1 MARYDVVIVGG
12 GSAGAVL
19 ANRLSAD
26 PARRVLVLEAGQPD
40 HRWDPVIR
48 MPAALS
54 RAWGNP
60 RYDWCYTTEPEAGLA
75 GRRIAVPRGKVLG
88 GSSSINGMVY
98 QRGNAGDYDRWATG
112 AGLARWSSAHCLPYF
127 RRLERRLSE
136 HRIAFDAHGVGP
148 QILERAPAAG
158 ALNDAFLIA
167 ARQAGHAVVENVNGP
182 VQEGFSRTER
192 TIFRGR
198 RYSSTDAYLHPV
210 SASRRNLQVRTGAIV
225 RALRFDARGTRV
237 IGVRFRTADGV
248 WHDVDAGET
257 ILCAGAIA
265 TPQLLQV
272 SGIGDPAHLGT
283 LGVEVHAALPG
294 VGANLQDHL
303 AIHLQHSC
311 TRPISLSAHRRVH
324 RLPGAA
330 ARWLVSGTGIGASN
344 HFEIG
349 GFASTSQGG
358 GIPDVMML
366 FAPVAMR
373 FAPDVRP
380 AGHGF
385 EMHVSVMAAD
395 ARGSVRA
402 TSRDVSVPPALR
414 MNYLGGEND
423 RRRWVEAVEIAR
435 DILAQPAFG
444 GLDGGETFPG
454 PGVRAPDRVLDW
466 ISRRAQNGL
475 HPTSTARMG
484 TDAGSVV
491 DPASMRVHGVDGLRV
506 VDASVFPD
514 VPNSNTYGPVLMVA
528 ERAADLVLGNTPP
541 PADPRPSVASLPS
554 PTRRHN
560 PDPNP
565 VTGLVR
571 A

>member
-26 PARRVLVLEAGQPD
+26 PARSVLVLEAGQPD

-54 RAWGNP
+54 HAWGNP
-60 RYDWCYTTEPEAGLA
+60 RYDWCYSTEPEQGLD

-98 QRGNAGDYDRWATG
+98 QRGNPGDYDRWAEG
-112 AGLARWSSAHCLPYF
+112 PGLSEWSSAHTLPYF

-136 HRIAFDAHGVGP
+136 HRIALDADGAGP
-148 QILERAPAAG
+148 QLLERAPAVG
-158 ALNDAFLIA
+158 TLNDAFLIA
-167 ARQAGHAVVENVNGP
+167 AGQAGHAVLDSTNGRR
-182 VQEGFSRTER
+182 QEGFSRTER

-198 RYSSTDAYLHPV
+198 RYSATDAYLHPV
-210 SASRRNLQVRTGAIV
+210 SASRPNLRVRTGVAV
-225 RALRFDARGTRV
+225 RELRYDARGTRV
-237 IGVRFRTADGV
+237 TGVRYRSADGLT
-248 WHDVDAGET
+248 HDVDAGET

-272 SGIGDPAHLGT
+272 SGIGDPAHLAS
-283 LGVEVHAALPG
+283 LGVEVRAELPG

-311 TRPISLSAHRRVH
+311 LRPVSLSTHRRVH

-349 GFASTSQGG
+349 GFGSTSQAA

-385 EMHVSVMAAD
+385 EMHVSVMRSE
-395 ARGSVRA
+395 ARGTVQA
-402 TSRDVSVPPALR
+402 VSRDIAVPPRLR
-414 MNYLGGEND
+414 MNYLASGSD
-423 RRRWVEAVEIAR
+423 RRRWTEAIGLAREI
-435 DILAQPAFG
+435 LTQPAFA

-454 PGVRAPDRVLDW
+454 PGVRTDEQVLEW
-466 ISRRAQNGL
+466 VSRRAQNGL

-484 TDAGSVV
+484 TDQGAVV
-491 DPASMRVHGVDGLRV
+491 DPATMRVHGMAGLRV

-514 VPNSNTYGPVLMVA
+514 VPNSNTYAPVIMVA
-528 ERAADLVLGNTPP
+528 ERAADLVLGATPLAP
-541 PADPRPSVASLPS
+541 EPPRPAYRLPR
-554 PTRRHN
+554 PGTRAT
-560 PDPNP
+560 D
-565 VTGLVR
+565 GLVR
-571 A
+571 AVDA

>member
-26 PARRVLVLEAGQPD
+26 PSRRVLVLEAGLPD

-60 RYDWCYTTEPEAGLA
+60 RYDWCYTTEPEAGLDD
-75 GRRIAVPRGKVLG
+75 RRIAVPRGKVLG

-98 QRGNAGDYDRWATG
+98 QRGNPGDYDRWATG
-112 AGLARWSSAHCLPYF
+112 AGLSGWSSANCLPYF

-136 HRIAFDAHGVGP
+136 HRIALDAGGSGP
-148 QILERAPAAG
+148 QVLERAPAAG
-158 ALNDAFLIA
+158 PLNDAFLIA

-182 VQEGFSRTER
+182 LQEGFSRTER

-198 RYSSTDAYLHPV
+198 RFSATDAYLHPV
-210 SASRRNLQVRTGAIV
+210 SASRPNLQVRTGAEV

-237 IGVRFRTADGV
+237 IGARYRTADGLT
-248 WHDVDAGET
+248 HAVDAVET
-257 ILCAGAIA
+257 ILCTGAVA

-272 SGIGDPAHLGT
+272 SGIGDPAHLT
-283 LGVEVHAALPG
+283 PLGVEVRAALPG

-311 TRPISLSAHRRVH
+311 ARPVSLAGHRRGY

-344 HFEIG
+344 HFEVG
-349 GFASTSQGG
+349 GFAATSLAG

-373 FAPDVRP
+373 FAPDVRA

-385 EMHVSVMAAD
+385 EMHVGVMAGD
-395 ARGSVRA
+395 AWGSVRA
-402 TSRDVSVPPALR
+402 VSCDMSVPPALR
-414 MNYLGGEND
+414 MNYLGGADD
-423 RRRWVEAVEIAR
+423 RRRWVEAIGIAR
-435 DILAQPAFG
+435 DILDRPAFS

-454 PGVRAPDRVLDW
+454 PSVRTPEQILGWV
-466 ISRRAQNGL
+466 SRRAQNGL

-484 TDAGSVV
+484 TDEGSVV
-491 DPASMRVHGVDGLRV
+491 DPASMRVHGVGGLRV

-514 VPNSNTYGPVLMVA
+514 VPNANTYGPVVMVA
-528 ERAADLVLGNTPP
+528 ERAADLVLGNAPLPP
-541 PADPRPSVASLPS
+541 DPRPRPAGA
-554 PTRRHN
+554 
-560 PDPNP
+560 
-565 VTGLVR
+565 GLVQ

>member
-1 MARYDVVIVGG
+1 MTRYDVVIVGG

-26 PARRVLVLEAGQPD
+26 PARSVLVLEAGQPD

-54 RAWGNP
+54 HAWGNP
-60 RYDWCYTTEPEAGLA
+60 RYDWCYSTEPEDGLD

-112 AGLARWSSAHCLPYF
+112 DGLSGWSSAHCLPYF

-136 HRIAFDAHGVGP
+136 HRIALDAGSSGP
-148 QILERAPAAG
+148 QVLERAPAVG
-158 ALNDAFLIA
+158 PLNDAFLIA
-167 ARQAGHAVVENVNGP
+167 AGQAGHALVDNVNGP
-182 VQEGFSRTER
+182 RQEGFSRTER

-198 RYSSTDAYLHPV
+198 RYSATDAYLHPV
-210 SASRRNLQVRTGAIV
+210 SASRRNLRVLTGVQVRD
-225 RALRFDARGTRV
+225 LRFDARGTRV
-237 IGVRFRTADGV
+237 VGVRYRAGDGRT
-248 WHDVDAGET
+248 HDVDAGET
-257 ILCAGAIA
+257 ILCAGAVA

-272 SGIGDPAHLGT
+272 SGIGDPAHLES
-283 LGVEVHAALPG
+283 LGVPVRSALPG
-294 VGANLQDHL
+294 VGAGMQDHL

-311 TRPISLSAHRRVH
+311 VQPVSLASRRRVH

-349 GFASTSQGG
+349 GFASTPMAAGV
-358 GIPDVMML
+358 PDVMML

-373 FAPDVRP
+373 FAPDVAP
-380 AGHGF
+380 VGHGF

-402 TSRDVSVPPALR
+402 VSRDVAVPPRLR
-414 MNYLGGEND
+414 MNYLASPGD
-423 RRRWVEAVEIAR
+423 RARWVEAIRIAR
-435 DILAQPAFG
+435 TILAQPAFA

-454 PGVRAPDRVLDW
+454 PGVRSDEQVLRW
-466 ISRRAQNGL
+466 VGRRAQNGL

-484 TDAGSVV
+484 TDADAVV
-491 DPASMRVHGVDGLRV
+491 DPSSMRVHGVGGLRV

-528 ERAADLVLGNTPP
+528 ERASDLVLGATPLP
-541 PADPRPSVASLPS
+541 PDPRPGTRAPREPEPS
-554 PTRRHN
+554 PA
-560 PDPNP
+560 P
-565 VTGLVR
+565 VLQG
-571 A
+571 

>member
-1 MARYDVVIVGG
+1 MVRYDVVIVGG

-19 ANRLSAD
+19 ANRLSED
-26 PARRVLVLEAGQPD
+26 PARRVLVLEAGRPD

-60 RYDWCYTTEPEAGLA
+60 RYDWCYTTEPEEGLD
-75 GRRIAVPRGKVLG
+75 GRRLAVPRGKVLG

-98 QRGNAGDYDRWATG
+98 QRGHPGDYDRWATG
-112 AGLARWSSAHCLPYF
+112 AGAAQWSSAHCLPYF

-136 HRIAFDAHGVGP
+136 HRIALDADRTGP

-158 ALNDAFLIA
+158 PLNDAFLIA

-182 VQEGFSRTER
+182 LQEGFSRTER

-198 RYSSTDAYLHPV
+198 RYSSTDAYLYPV
-210 SASRRNLQVRTGAIV
+210 SASRPNLQIRTGAAV
-225 RALRFDARGTRV
+225 RTLRFDARGTRV
-237 IGVRFRTADGV
+237 IGVRFRTADGLT
-248 WHDVDAGET
+248 HDVDADET
-257 ILCAGAIA
+257 ILCTGAIA

-272 SGIGDPAHLGT
+272 SGIGDPAHLASIGA
-283 LGVEVHAALPG
+283 EVRAALPG

-311 TRPISLSAHRRVH
+311 VQPVSLSTHRRVH
-324 RLPGAA
+324 RLPAAA

-380 AGHGF
+380 VGHGF
-385 EMHVSVMAAD
+385 EMHVSVMTAD
-395 ARGSVRA
+395 ARGTVRA
-402 TSRDVSVPPALR
+402 ASRDMSVPPALR
-414 MNYLGGEND
+414 MNYLGSTAD

-435 DILAQPAFG
+435 DVLAQPAFA

-454 PGVRAPDRVLDW
+454 PWTRSPEQVLDW
-466 ISRRAQNGL
+466 VSRRAQNGL

-484 TDAGSVV
+484 TDEGSVV
-491 DPASMRVHGVDGLRV
+491 DPDSMRVHGLDGLRV

-528 ERAADLVLGNTPP
+528 ERAADLVLGNTPLP
-541 PADPRPSVASLPS
+541 PDPRPSVAPLPAR
-554 PTRRHN
+554 TGRRN
-560 PDPNP
+560 GTP
-565 VTGLVR
+565 VTGLIR

>member
-26 PARRVLVLEAGQPD
+26 TDRTVLVLEAGRPD

-54 RAWGNP
+54 QAWGNP
-60 RYDWCYTTEPEAGLA
+60 RYDWCYTTDPEDGLA

-98 QRGNAGDYDRWATG
+98 QRGNPGDYDRWATG
-112 AGLARWSSAHCLPYF
+112 PGLSGWSSAHCLPYF

-136 HRIAFDAHGVGP
+136 HRIALDADGAGP
-148 QILERAPAAG
+148 QVLERAPASG
-158 ALNDAFLIA
+158 PLNDAFLIA
-167 ARQAGHAVVENVNGP
+167 AGQAGHAVLDNVNGP
-182 VQEGFSRTER
+182 RQEGFSRTER

-198 RYSSTDAYLHPV
+198 RYSATDAYLHPV
-210 SASRRNLQVRTGAIV
+210 SASRPNLRVRTGVQV
-225 RALRFDARGTRV
+225 RQLRFDAGGSRV
-237 IGVRFRTADGV
+237 IGVRYSTPDGLT
-248 WHDVDAGET
+248 HDVDAGET
-257 ILCAGAIA
+257 ILCAGAVA
-265 TPQLLQV
+265 TPQLMQV
-272 SGIGDPAHLGT
+272 SGIGDPAHLAT
-283 LGVEVHAALPG
+283 LGIDVRAALPG

-303 AIHLQHSC
+303 AIHLQHTC
-311 TRPISLSAHRRVH
+311 LRPVSLAGQRRAH

-349 GFASTSQGG
+349 GFGSTSLAAGV
-358 GIPDVMML
+358 PDVMML

-373 FAPDVRP
+373 FAPDIRP
-380 AGHGF
+380 VGHGF
-385 EMHVSVMAAD
+385 EMHVSVMASD
-395 ARGSVRA
+395 ARGTVRA
-402 TSRDVSVPPALR
+402 VSRDSSVPPRLQ
-414 MNYLGGEND
+414 MGYLATEDD
-423 RRRWVEAVEIAR
+423 RRRWVEAIGIAR
-435 DILAQPAFG
+435 GILSQPAFA

-454 PGVRAPDRVLDW
+454 PGVRSPEQILDW
-466 ISRRAQNGL
+466 VSRRAQNGL

-484 TDAGSVV
+484 TDEGSVI
-491 DPASMRVHGVDGLRV
+491 DPSSMRVHGVGGLRV

-514 VPNSNTYGPVLMVA
+514 VPNANTYGPVVMVA
-528 ERAADLVLGNTPP
+528 ERAADLVLGNTPLAP
-541 PADPRPSVASLPS
+541 EDRPSFPAPRRDGS
-554 PTRRHN
+554 PV
-560 PDPNP
+560 P
-565 VTGLVR
+565 GLVEPVD

>member
-26 PARRVLVLEAGQPD
+26 TDRTVLVLEAGRPD

-54 RAWGNP
+54 QAWGNP
-60 RYDWCYTTEPEAGLA
+60 RYDWCYTTDPEDGLA

-98 QRGNAGDYDRWATG
+98 QRGNPGDYDRWATG
-112 AGLARWSSAHCLPYF
+112 PGLSGWSSAHCLPYF

-136 HRIAFDAHGVGP
+136 HRIALDADGAGP
-148 QILERAPAAG
+148 QVLERAPASG
-158 ALNDAFLIA
+158 PLNDAFLIA
-167 ARQAGHAVVENVNGP
+167 AGQAGHAVLDNVNGP
-182 VQEGFSRTER
+182 RQEGFSRTER

-198 RYSSTDAYLHPV
+198 RYSATDAYLHPV
-210 SASRRNLQVRTGAIV
+210 SASRPNLRVRTGVQV
-225 RALRFDARGTRV
+225 RQLRFDAGGSRV
-237 IGVRFRTADGV
+237 IGVRYSTPDGLT
-248 WHDVDAGET
+248 HDVDAGET
-257 ILCAGAIA
+257 ILCAGAVA
-265 TPQLLQV
+265 TPQLMQV
-272 SGIGDPAHLGT
+272 SGIGDPAHLAT
-283 LGVEVHAALPG
+283 LGIDVRAALPG

-303 AIHLQHSC
+303 AIHLQHTC
-311 TRPISLSAHRRVH
+311 LRPVSLAGQRRAH

-349 GFASTSQGG
+349 GFGSTSLAAGV
-358 GIPDVMML
+358 PDVMML

-373 FAPDVRP
+373 FAPDIRP
-380 AGHGF
+380 VGHGF
-385 EMHVSVMAAD
+385 EMHVSVMASD
-395 ARGSVRA
+395 ARGTVRA
-402 TSRDVSVPPALR
+402 VSRDSSVPPRLQ
-414 MNYLGGEND
+414 MGYLATEDD
-423 RRRWVEAVEIAR
+423 RRRWVEAIGIAR
-435 DILAQPAFG
+435 GILSQPAFA

-454 PGVRAPDRVLDW
+454 PGVRSPEQVLDW
-466 ISRRAQNGL
+466 VSRRAQNGL

-484 TDAGSVV
+484 TDEGSVV
-491 DPASMRVHGVDGLRV
+491 DPSSMRVHGVGGLRV

-514 VPNSNTYGPVLMVA
+514 VPNANTYGPVVMVA
-528 ERAADLVLGNTPP
+528 ERAADLVLGNTPLTP
-541 PADPRPSVASLPS
+541 EDRPSFPAPRRDGS
-554 PTRRHN
+554 PV
-560 PDPNP
+560 P
-565 VTGLVR
+565 GLVEPVD

>member
-26 PARRVLVLEAGQPD
+26 TDRTVLVLEAGRPD

-54 RAWGNP
+54 QAWGNP
-60 RYDWCYTTEPEAGLA
+60 RYDWCYTTDPEDGLA

-98 QRGNAGDYDRWATG
+98 QRGNPGDYDRWATG
-112 AGLARWSSAHCLPYF
+112 PGLSEWSSAHCLPYF

-136 HRIAFDAHGVGP
+136 HRIALDADGAGP
-148 QILERAPAAG
+148 QVLERAPASG
-158 ALNDAFLIA
+158 PLNDAFLIA
-167 ARQAGHAVVENVNGP
+167 AGQAGHAVLDNVNGP
-182 VQEGFSRTER
+182 RQEGFSRTER

-198 RYSSTDAYLHPV
+198 RYSATDAYLHPV
-210 SASRRNLQVRTGAIV
+210 SASRPNLRVRTGVQV
-225 RALRFDARGTRV
+225 RQLRFDAGGSRV
-237 IGVRFRTADGV
+237 IGVRYSTPDGLT
-248 WHDVDAGET
+248 HDVDAGET
-257 ILCAGAIA
+257 ILCAGAVA
-265 TPQLLQV
+265 TPQLMQV
-272 SGIGDPAHLGT
+272 SGIGDPAHLAT
-283 LGVEVHAALPG
+283 LGIDVRAALPG

-303 AIHLQHSC
+303 AIHLQHTC
-311 TRPISLSAHRRVH
+311 LRPVSLAGQRRAH

-349 GFASTSQGG
+349 GFGSTSLAAGV
-358 GIPDVMML
+358 PDVMML

-373 FAPDVRP
+373 FAPDIRP
-380 AGHGF
+380 VGHGF
-385 EMHVSVMAAD
+385 EMHVSVMASD
-395 ARGSVRA
+395 ARGTVRA
-402 TSRDVSVPPALR
+402 VSRDSSVPPRLQ
-414 MNYLGGEND
+414 MGYLATEDD
-423 RRRWVEAVEIAR
+423 RRRWVEAIGIAR
-435 DILAQPAFG
+435 GILSQPAFA

-454 PGVRAPDRVLDW
+454 PGVRSPEQVLDW
-466 ISRRAQNGL
+466 VSRRAQNGL

-484 TDAGSVV
+484 TDEGSVV
-491 DPASMRVHGVDGLRV
+491 DPSSMRVHGVGGLRV

-514 VPNSNTYGPVLMVA
+514 VPNANTYGPVVMVA
-528 ERAADLVLGNTPP
+528 ERAADLVLGNTPLTP
-541 PADPRPSVASLPS
+541 EDRPSFPAPRRDGS
-554 PTRRHN
+554 PV
-560 PDPNP
+560 P
-565 VTGLVR
+565 GLVEPVD

>member
-26 PARRVLVLEAGQPD
+26 PACRVLVLEAGQPD

-60 RYDWCYTTEPEAGLA
+60 RYDWCYTTEPEAGLD
-75 GRRIAVPRGKVLG
+75 GRRLAVPRGKVLG

-98 QRGNAGDYDRWATG
+98 QRGHPGDYDRWATG
-112 AGLARWSSAHCLPYF
+112 AGLAGWSAAHCLPYF

-136 HRIAFDAHGVGP
+136 HRIAFDADGHGP
-148 QILERAPAAG
+148 QVLERAPAAG
-158 ALNDAFLIA
+158 TLNDAFLIA

-198 RYSSTDAYLHPV
+198 RYSATDAYLHPV
-210 SASRRNLQVRTGAIV
+210 SASRPNLQIRTGAAV
-225 RALRFDARGTRV
+225 RELRFDARGTRV
-237 IGVRFRTADGV
+237 TGVRFRTAEGRI
-248 WHDVDAGET
+248 HDVDAGET

-272 SGIGDPAHLGT
+272 SGIGDPAHLAP
-283 LGVEVHAALPG
+283 LGVGVRAALGG

-311 TRPISLSAHRRVH
+311 LRPVSLAGQRRAH

-349 GFASTSQGG
+349 GFAATSLGG
-358 GIPDVMML
+358 AIPDVMML

-373 FAPDVRP
+373 FAPDLRP
-380 AGHGF
+380 VGHGF
-385 EMHVSVMAAD
+385 EMHVSVMASD
-395 ARGSVRA
+395 ARGTVRA
-402 TSRDVSVPPALR
+402 VSRDTAVAPAVR
-414 MNYLGGEND
+414 MNYLGTDDD
-423 RRRWVEAVEIAR
+423 RRRWVEAVRIAR
-435 DILAQPAFG
+435 EVLAQPAFA

-454 PGVRAPDRVLDW
+454 PRVRTPEQVLSW
-466 ISRRAQNGL
+466 VARRAQNGL

-484 TDAGSVV
+484 TDEGGVV
-491 DPASMRVHGVDGLRV
+491 DPASMRVHGVGGLRV

-514 VPNSNTYGPVLMVA
+514 VPNANTYGPVVMVA
-528 ERAADLVLGNTPP
+528 ERAADLVLGNTPLP
-541 PADPRPSVASLPS
+541 PDATGPATAGPVAPRRHPAGPS
-554 PTRRHN
+554 P
-560 PDPNP
+560 
-565 VTGLVR
+565 LAR

>member
-26 PARRVLVLEAGQPD
+26 TDRTVLVLEAGRPD

-54 RAWGNP
+54 QAWGNP
-60 RYDWCYTTEPEAGLA
+60 RYDWCYTTDPEDGLA

-98 QRGNAGDYDRWATG
+98 QRGNPGDYDRWATG
-112 AGLARWSSAHCLPYF
+112 PGLSEWSSAHCLPYF

-136 HRIAFDAHGVGP
+136 HRIALDADGAGP
-148 QILERAPAAG
+148 QVLERAPASG
-158 ALNDAFLIA
+158 PLNDAFLIA
-167 ARQAGHAVVENVNGP
+167 AGQAGHAVLDNVNGP
-182 VQEGFSRTER
+182 RQEGFSRTER

-198 RYSSTDAYLHPV
+198 RYSATDAYLHPV
-210 SASRRNLQVRTGAIV
+210 SASRPNLRVRTGVQV
-225 RALRFDARGTRV
+225 RQLRFDAAGSRV
-237 IGVRFRTADGV
+237 IGVRYSTPDGLT
-248 WHDVDAGET
+248 HDVDAGET
-257 ILCAGAIA
+257 ILCAGAVA
-265 TPQLLQV
+265 TPQLMQV
-272 SGIGDPAHLGT
+272 SGIGDPAHLAT
-283 LGVEVHAALPG
+283 LGIDVRAALPG

-303 AIHLQHSC
+303 AIHLQHTC
-311 TRPISLSAHRRVH
+311 LRPVSLATQRRAH

-349 GFASTSQGG
+349 GFGSTSLAAGV
-358 GIPDVMML
+358 PDVMML

-373 FAPDVRP
+373 FAPDIRP
-380 AGHGF
+380 VGHGF
-385 EMHVSVMAAD
+385 EMHVSVMASD
-395 ARGSVRA
+395 ARGTVRA
-402 TSRDVSVPPALR
+402 VSRDSSVPPRLR
-414 MNYLGGEND
+414 MGYLATEDD
-423 RRRWVEAVEIAR
+423 RRRWVEAIGIAR
-435 DILAQPAFG
+435 GILSQPAFA

-454 PGVRAPDRVLDW
+454 PGVREPEQILDW
-466 ISRRAQNGL
+466 VSRRAQNGL

-484 TDAGSVV
+484 TDEGSVV
-491 DPASMRVHGVDGLRV
+491 DPSSMRVHGVGGLRV

-514 VPNSNTYGPVLMVA
+514 VPNANTYGPVVMVA
-528 ERAADLVLGNTPP
+528 ERAADLVLGNTPLAP
-541 PADPRPSVASLPS
+541 EDRPSFPAPRRDAS
-554 PTRRHN
+554 
-560 PDPNP
+560 P
-565 VTGLVR
+565 VPGLVEPVE